1 MKTTKAFFEI
11 ERQDGPRTFDGQFSH
26 LKVHILVP
34 QYRWD
39 KIDEDAPNG
48 MYLNR
53 VLTIQWQGHYDRA
66 PSDWYARRLE
76 VVQSEHVADLKLAT
90 SFAER
95 IEKLIVN
102 EDKGAIPLTV
112 VGACVMLRLKRVVYD
127 PRTSHHHL
135 AEHIKPADYSQWM
148 MEYRKMEGDHQY
160 NPAGLVM
167 ARDEEEARRLLAED
181 TMKRS
186 EYSGVEH
193 RLAVLTQWA
202 NAGKPV
208 VQTGLWSLTNRKV
221 ETRSVELLLRSPEEE
236 AKAAAEA
243 AAKEVEVAA

>member
-34 QYRWD
+34 
-39 KIDEDAPNG
+39 
-48 MYLNR
+48 
-53 VLTIQWQGHYDRA
+53 
-66 PSDWYARRLE
+66 
-76 VVQSEHVADLKLAT
+76 
-90 SFAER
+90 
-95 IEKLIVN
+95 
-102 EDKGAIPLTV
+102 
-112 VGACVMLRLKRVVYD
+112 
-127 PRTSHHHL
+127 
-135 AEHIKPADYSQWM
+135 
-148 MEYRKMEGDHQY
+148 
-160 NPAGLVM
+160 
-167 ARDEEEARRLLAED
+167 
-181 TMKRS
+181 
-186 EYSGVEH
+186 
-193 RLAVLTQWA
+193 QWA